1 MASDEVHI
9 ELQSIYARPRSGTT
23 DARIQIFA
31 GPGMS
36 ESVPTSVS
44 AFSHRRRERADSS
57 ASLTSFA
64 YYDEDHDSDQDQ
76 DLDEGAVAIVDDD
89 DIEYDGY
96 TAEEIEDMDRDLEA
110 GRSISPSPSRRSS
123 SGGKSHRSVKRPLLR
138 RHSSASSAGS
148 GSWKGRRSNQ
158 KIYIMTEDLTIVVA
172 GFRNSTVGFIV
183 YTMLCVG
190 TFGLAWLLLRWLPRW
205 QVALTG
211 KSAPLKDADWVV
223 RIACWRHGRQ

>member
-1 MASDEVHI
+1 MEDVDFAQDEVL

-64 YYDEDHDSDQDQ
+64 YYDEDQDSDQDQDQ
-76 DLDEGAVAIVDDD
+76 DLDEGAVAVVDDD

-123 SGGKSHRSVKRPLLR
+123 SGSKSHRSVKRPLLR

-148 GSWKGRRSNQ
+148 GRWKGRRSNQ

-172 GFRNSTVGFIV
+172 GFRKSTVGFIV
-183 YTMLCVG
+183 
-190 TFGLAWLLLRWLPRW
+190 
-205 QVALTG
+205 
-211 KSAPLKDADWVV
+211 
-223 RIACWRHGRQ
+223 